1 MTDKGCA
8 VRRLSADASFVSYA
22 QNFEDVMLW
31 RALGG
36 VERGFYIDIGAQHPR
51 VDSVSRAFYERGW
64 RGVHVEPSDEYAKLL
79 REDRPDDDVLQM
91 AIAERDGVVEYFEI
105 ARTGLSTIDAD
116 IAAGHAD
123 AGYAPQRRVVPC
135 MTLDRLLA
143 RYGNRDVHWL
153 KIDVEGAERRVL
165 QGWVEAPT
173 RPWIVVVESTRPLS
187 QQMTATEWESGLVAL
202 GYDHVYFDGL
212 NRFYVSR
219 AHPELREAFAFPP
232 NVFDG
237 FELSGS
243 SSFGLGWQRRMH
255 ELEAS
260 HAAALASASATTAA
274 LQERE
279 AALRLDVQRSQARIE
294 ADSRAIAERDA
305 RIGLLQNWLDER
317 GAERDRLRLAVE
329 ERHRQVAG
337 LEATIHQHA
346 ARYVSLE
353 GSYRQV
359 ETLYASVIAS
369 RSWRLTQ
376 PLRWIANGCRRW
388 LKGVSDGKGATG
400 FSRRPL
406 RALLLRGVAYVDAHP
421 RRKRAIARAVRP
433 IRPLDRWLRTVAAR
447 HAVPSGATNASPRIV
462 GAPMEQDDG
471 GRILARRLDYIT
483 ELETRIDEMALS
495 HRREIE
501 RLHRQLD
508 ALRQEDVR
516 ESDSHESDT
525 PTRRHGSIV
534 GNGGGA

>member
-1 MTDKGCA
+1 MARGQPRMHDEIF
-8 VRRLSADASFVSYA
+8 LSYA

-31 RALGG
+31 RALGH

-91 AIAERDGVVEYFEI
+91 AIAERDGVVEFFEI
-105 ARTGLSTIDAD
+105 PQTGLSTIDAD
-116 IAAGHAD
+116 VAGGHAD

-143 RYGNRDVHWL
+143 RYGDRDVHWL

-165 QGWVEAPT
+165 HGWVEAAT

-187 QQMTATEWESGLVAL
+187 QQTTAAEWEPGLVAL
-202 GYDHVYFDGL
+202 GYGQVYFDGL

-219 AHPELREAFAFPP
+219 AHPELREAFACPP
-232 NVFDG
+232 NVFDD

-260 HAAALASASATTAA
+260 HAAALASASAATAA
-274 LQERE
+274 LRQRE
-279 AALRLDVQRSQARIE
+279 AALQLDVQRAQSKIE
-294 ADSRAIAERDA
+294 ADTRAIAERDA
-305 RIGLLQNWLDER
+305 CITLLQTRLDER

-329 ERHRQVAG
+329 DRNRQVAG
-337 LEATIHQHA
+337 LEASVHQHA
-346 ARYVSLE
+346 ARYDALE
-353 GSYRQV
+353 SAYRQV
-359 ETLYASVIAS
+359 ESLYASVIAS
-369 RSWRLTQ
+369 RSWRLTR
-376 PLRWIANGCRRW
+376 PLRWIVNGCRRW
-388 LKGVSDGKGATG
+388 FRGVSDGKNATG
-400 FSRRPL
+400 LPGRPL
-406 RALLLRGVAYVDAHP
+406 RTILMRGVAHVDAHP

-433 IRPLDRWLRTVAAR
+433 IRPLDRWLRAVAAR
-447 HAVPSGATNASPRIV
+447 HAVPSVPANASPSV
-462 GAPMEQDDG
+462 SSAPMEHDDDR
-471 GRILARRLDYIT
+471 RILARRLQYIT

-495 HRREIE
+495 HRREID
-501 RLHRQLD
+501 RLQQEAD
-508 ALRQEDVR
+508 TLRD
-516 ESDSHESDT
+516 
-525 PTRRHGSIV
+525 
-534 GNGGGA
+534 GA